1 MAKRD
6 VDMRRRVLFITHAE
20 VVIDPA
26 IPVPQW
32 TLSVTGRSRH
42 QAFNRY
48 GPVACIRTIYCSE
61 EQKAIDAA
69 AILSDATGARP
80 LRVRDLHENDRSATG
95 YLPNTAFEAMAD
107 RFFAEPHNSVCGW
120 ERAVDARARIVR
132 CVTGLVAA
140 DTSGGDI
147 AIVAHGGVGAL
158 LLGHL
163 LRAPITRR
171 LDQPG
176 RGGGNWFAFDARSH
190 AVIHGWRNISGWRD
204 IGRST
209 MQAD

>member
-6 VDMRRRVLFITHAE
+6 VVMRRRILFITHAE

-32 TLSVTGRSRH
+32 PLSVNGRSRH
-42 QAFNRY
+42 HAFNHY
-48 GPVACIRTIYCSE
+48 GPVAGIRAIYCSE
-61 EQKAIDAA
+61 ERKAMDAA
-69 AILSDATGARP
+69 AILSGATGARP
-80 LRVRDLHENDRSATG
+80 LPVRELHENDRAATG
-95 YLPNTAFEAMAD
+95 YLPQAAFEAMAD

-132 CVTGLVAA
+132 CVMRLVAA
-140 DTSGGDI
+140 DTSRGDV

-176 RGGGNWFAFDARSH
+176 RGGGNWFAFHAQSH
-190 AVIHGWRNISGWRD
+190 AVIHGWRD
-204 IGRST
+204 IGRP
-209 MQAD
+209 MMRAG